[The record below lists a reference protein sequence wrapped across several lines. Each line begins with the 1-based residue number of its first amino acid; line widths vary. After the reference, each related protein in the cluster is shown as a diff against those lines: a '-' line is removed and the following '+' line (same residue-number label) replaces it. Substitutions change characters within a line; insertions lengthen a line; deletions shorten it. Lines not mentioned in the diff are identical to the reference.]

1 MLIVWGSFNA
11 YKVKD
16 KSNKLL
22 FHMSFD
28 IHNEKL
34 LEKYETISTTIG
46 DLKKYWIKCIT
57 SLWW

>member
-34 LEKYETISTTIG
+34 LEKYETIWTTIG
-46 DLKKYWIKCIT
+46 DLKKY
-57 SLWW
+57 